1 MQVRTVL
8 KVFLVIHV
16 LPNLRQDK
24 LQYLMF
30 YHCILHPKMDSFWGS
45 LRGGRRGFYP
55 LPLMHIYPA
64 TFDTKVLSL
73 FYQIMHI
80 SWIFFMYSETCL

>member
-8 KVFLVIHV
+8 KVIHV
-16 LPNLRQDK
+16 LPNLRQGK
-24 LQYLMF
+24 LHYSMF

-73 FYQIMHI
+73 FYQIMLI
-80 SWIFFMYSETCL
+80 SRFFLYVQ